1 MRKYGEIGTY
11 TVAGVEVKKRYIVI
25 AAIKKNG
32 VVFTGLRHG
41 HIIRDMVECGF
52 LDDMVRDYVEMDEQ
66 GFVDDLGNYLT
77 RKQARLIAIEA
88 GQISSRHGMLYSED
102 LW

>member
-1 MRKYGEIGTY
+1 MAR
-11 TVAGVEVKKRYIVI
+11 IVI
-25 AAIKKNG
+25 AAIKRDG

-52 LDDMVRDYVEMDEQ
+52 LTDIKKPVLQEEQ
-66 GFVDDLGNYLT
+66 GFVDTNGIYLS
-77 RKQARLIAIEA
+77 REAARVYAIKSKQV
-88 GQISSRHGMLYSED
+88 QPNHGTLYSED

>member
-1 MRKYGEIGTY
+1 MRKYGKINSRMIGDI
-11 TVAGVEVKKRYIVI
+11 EVNARYIVI
-25 AAIKKNG
+25 AAIKRNN

-52 LDDMVRDYVEMDEQ
+52 ITDIKTEYVHQDEQ
-66 GFVDDLGNYLT
+66 GFVDDLSNYHS
-77 RKQARLIAIEA
+77 REQARLIAIEA
-88 GQISSRHGMLYSED
+88 GQVPEDHGMLYSED